1 MPSKK
6 LAAKAAPK
14 AVVVFKTARCQ
25 IVGCTSHAT
34 HLHKVFTV
42 RTATHCKEHAQPKKL
57 FFQYCNR
64 LCEVETCRFR
74 ASFAPTRQDKA
85 VRCAKHKLESDVNR
99 EKKPCTVCKN
109 TKPNFG
115 PPGKKGA
122 VRCGDC
128 RIEGDVDLNND
139 KCIECEK
146 HQVSAII
153 KGRED
158 EGMIYCLTCAAKL
171 GLEYANGRV
180 PHCITCKTAV
190 ARFGTVGGRPRDAM
204 YCGQCRNPSIHFDLV
219 HDMCEE
225 CEVTRPLLRNGRWL
239 CLRCCIHVFPDFKV
253 SRNYKTKQTAVEQF
267 LAKRFS
273 DKLTMIFDRQVTRIV
288 PETSASAGAGG
299 TMVEEVPCKSSG
311 SKPDVLIDMGEWV
324 VVVEVDENQHKQES
338 YEASCENKRVMQI
351 FDDAGRRPIVF
362 VRFNPDNYV
371 DASGNKVRSPWTDD
385 RRIKSGGVPHV
396 SAKNQAHWNAR
407 LEALASRIEHAVSV
421 RPIKEVTFEYLY
433 FDGC

>member
-1 MPSKK
+1 MPPKK
-6 LAAKAAPK
+6 KRS
-14 AVVVFKTARCQ
+14 T
-25 IVGCTSHAT
+25 
-34 HLHKVFTV
+34 
-42 RTATHCKEHAQPKKL
+42 RTADCCAPGCDERATYVPRIFTIRVPTHCKDHAQPRAD
-57 FFQYCNR
+57 FFEYSSR
-64 LCEVETCRFR
+64 LCEIETCHIR
-74 ASFAPTRQDKA
+74 ASFAPTRNHKPI
-85 VRCAKHKLESDVNR
+85 RCGHHKLTTDINR
-99 EKKPCTVCKN
+99 EKKPCSGCGIK
-109 TKPNFG
+109 KPNFG
-115 PPGKKGA
+115 PPGTKGA
-122 VRCGDC
+122 IRCGDC
-128 RIEGDVDLNND
+128 KVEGDVDLNND
-139 KCIECEK
+139 KCIECAK

-158 EGMIYCLTCAAKL
+158 EGMIYCLTCASKL
-171 GLEYANGRV
+171 GFEYSNGRV

-190 ARFGTVGGRPRDAM
+190 ARFGTVGGRPRDAK
-204 YCGQCRNPSIHFDLV
+204 YCGQCRDPSIHFDLV

-225 CEVTRPLLRNGRWL
+225 CGVTRPLLRNERWL
-239 CLRCCIHVFPDFKV
+239 CLRCCINIYPEYSV

-267 LAKRFS
+267 LAERFS
-273 DKLTMIFDRQVTRIV
+273 SRLTMIFDRRVARIM
-288 PETSASAGAGG
+288 PEASASAGAGG

-324 VVVEVDENQHKQES
+324 VVVEVDENQHKQDS

-362 VRFNPDNYV
+362 VRFNPDQYI
-371 DASGNKVRSPWTDD
+371 DAFGNKVRSPWTDD

-396 SAKNQAHWNAR
+396 SAKNQAHWIAR